1 MVDGRA
7 PLVRKPTG
15 QILRSKSGGS
25 PMRTKRD
32 SPIGVPKGR
41 AASLAVYG

>member
-7 PLVRKPTG
+7 ALVRKPTG
-15 QILRSKSGGS
+15 QILGIKSGGR
-25 PMRTKRD
+25 PMGTKRD

-41 AASLAVYG
+41 APSLAVCG